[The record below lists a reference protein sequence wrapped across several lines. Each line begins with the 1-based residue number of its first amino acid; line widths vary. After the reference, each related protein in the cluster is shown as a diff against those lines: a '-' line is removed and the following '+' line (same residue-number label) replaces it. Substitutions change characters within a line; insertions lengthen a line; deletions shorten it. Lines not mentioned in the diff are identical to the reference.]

1 MRIQWNQFTGCWS
14 AVRHVLFII
23 VEGTRYRHTVTGTVW
38 FCCPKKFKSK
48 FIHYIIIKN
57 YYYSLVDAC
66 CYYEMRVIALRNSL
80 QTYILSLEQFDST
93 APKNLTQNLFIILL
107 LKITITH
114 WLMHAVTM
122 KWESLRNSLQTYIQ
136 SIEQFDSAAPKNL
149 NQNLF
154 IILLLKITIIHW
166 LMHAVAMKWESL
178 HRKNYFWRFNFL
190 VGAKST
196 FYSSNECY
204 VHCWNIIYTVFQWN
218 VLALKWIECFSVRD
232 SWDHKRS
239 GAVYTL
245 VYRSGPQPSI
255 RNELQAQ
262 TW

>member
-1 MRIQWNQFTGCWS
+1 
-14 AVRHVLFII
+14 
-23 VEGTRYRHTVTGTVW
+23 
-38 FCCPKKFKSK
+38 
-48 FIHYIIIKN
+48 
-57 YYYSLVDAC
+57 
-66 CYYEMRVIALRNSL
+66 
-80 QTYILSLEQFDST
+80 
-93 APKNLTQNLFIILL
+93 
-107 LKITITH
+107 
-114 WLMHAVTM
+114 MHAVTM

-136 SIEQFDSAAPKNL
+136 SLEQFDSAAPKNL

-166 LMHAVAMKWESL
+166 LMAAVTMKWESL
-178 HRKNYFWRFNFL
+178 HKKNYYRSFNFL

-218 VLALKWIECFSVRD
+218 VSALKWIEYFSVRD

-239 GAVYTL
+239 GTVYTL

>member
-1 MRIQWNQFTGCWS
+1 MKWES
-14 AVRHVLFII
+14 
-23 VEGTRYRHTVTGTVW
+23 
-38 FCCPKKFKSK
+38 
-48 FIHYIIIKN
+48 
-57 YYYSLVDAC
+57 
-66 CYYEMRVIALRNSL
+66 LRNSL
-80 QTYILSLEQFDST
+80 QTYIQSIEQFDST
-93 APKNLTQNLFIILL
+93 APKNLNQNLFIILL

-136 SIEQFDSAAPKNL
+136 SIEQFDSTAPKNLNQNLFIILLLKITITHWLMHAVTMKWESLRNSLQTYIQSIEQFDSTAPKNL

-239 GAVYTL
+239 GTVYTL
-245 VYRSGPQPSI
+245 VYRSGPQPS
-255 RNELQAQ
+255 
-262 TW
+262 